1 MDTEPGIPCIAPQ
14 LLVGTASWTDP
25 TLVKSDLFYPPGATT
40 AAERL
45 AFYASQFPTVE
56 VDSSYYAILS
66 EDVAKLWVARTPLG
80 FIFNVKA
87 FAWLTQHP
95 AEASRLPTAIKAA
108 LPAEL
113 KSSGRI
119 KNPPAEVL
127 NLAFQMFWSS
137 LKPLRDAGRMGL
149 VLFQLPPYVTC
160 RQSNLDYLAA
170 LPERLPGAAIA
181 VEFRHPSWT
190 DSARR
195 RAETLGFLRNQG
207 FAYVSVDAPAQAGL
221 GSVLATT
228 ANDAYI
234 RFHGRNGE
242 TWFKRNLSAAE
253 RFKYLYAERELA
265 EWAGRL
271 KQLTGV
277 RRAFAIFN
285 NCYSNFGIMNA
296 TTMREMLSKP

>member
-1 MDTEPGIPCIAPQ
+1 MTSAPQ
-14 LLVGTASWTDP
+14 FLVGTASWTDP
-25 TLVKSDLFYPPGATT
+25 TLVKSTLFYPPEATS

-45 AFYASQFPTVE
+45 AFYASHFPTVE

-66 EDVAKLWVARTPLG
+66 EEVARRWVERTPPG

-95 AEASRLPTAIKAA
+95 AEAARLPAAIKSA

-113 KSSGRI
+113 KSSARI
-119 KNPPAEVL
+119 KNPPAPVL
-127 NLAFQMFWSS
+127 SLAYQMFWSS
-137 LKPLRDAGRMGL
+137 LKPLREAGRMGV
-149 VLFQLPPYVTC
+149 VLFQLPPYVTW

-170 LPERLPGAAIA
+170 LPERLPGAEIG

-190 DSARR
+190 DTPRR
-195 RAETLGFLRNQG
+195 RDDTLRFLRDHG
-207 FAYVSVDAPAQAGL
+207 LAYVSVDVPAQSGL
-221 GSVLATT
+221 PPFLATT

-242 TWFKRNLSAAE
+242 NWFKRNVSAAE

-271 KQLTGV
+271 KQLSGV
-277 RRAFAIFN
+277 QRAFAIFN

-296 TTMREMLSKP
+296 TTMKEMLSRP

>member
-1 MDTEPGIPCIAPQ
+1 MTSAPQ
-14 LLVGTASWTDP
+14 FLVGTASWTDP

-45 AFYASQFPTVE
+45 AFYASHFPTVE

-66 EDVAKLWVARTPLG
+66 EGVARLWVERTPPD

-95 AEASRLPTAIKAA
+95 ADAGRLPAAIKNA

-113 KSSGRI
+113 KSAPRI

-127 NLAFQMFWSS
+127 SLAFQMFWSS
-137 LKPLRDAGRMGL
+137 LKPLRDGGKMGR
-149 VLFQLPPYVTC
+149 VLFQLPPYVTW

-170 LPERLPGAAIA
+170 LPQRLPGSEIA
-181 VEFRHPSWT
+181 VEFRHPSWMDTAHRRT
-190 DSARR
+190 D
-195 RAETLGFLRNQG
+195 TLRFLRDYG
-207 FAYVSVDAPAQAGL
+207 FAYVSLDAPTQSGL
-221 GSVLATT
+221 APFLAAT
-228 ANDAYI
+228 ADDAYI
-234 RFHGRNGE
+234 RFHGRNAE
-242 TWFKRNLSAAE
+242 NWFKRNVSAAE

-271 KQLTGV
+271 KELSGL

-296 TTMREMLSKP
+296 TTMREMLARHQP

>member
-1 MDTEPGIPCIAPQ
+1 MTSAPQ
-14 LLVGTASWTDP
+14 FLVGTASWTDP
-25 TLVKSDLFYPPGATT
+25 TLVKSDLFYPPGSTS

-45 AFYASQFPTVE
+45 AFYASHFPTVE

-66 EDVAKLWVARTPLG
+66 EHVSKLWVERTPPG

-95 AEASRLPTAIKAA
+95 AEAGRLPTAIKNA

-113 KSSGRI
+113 KSAQRI
-119 KNPPAEVL
+119 KNPPAEL
-127 NLAFQMFWSS
+127 LSLAFQMFWSS
-137 LKPLRDAGRMGL
+137 LKPLRDAGKMGR
-149 VLFQLPPYVTC
+149 VLFQLPPYVTW
-160 RQSNLDYLAA
+160 RQSNLNYLAT

-190 DSARR
+190 ATAGRR
-195 RAETLGFLRNQG
+195 TDTLRFLGDHG
-207 FAYVSVDAPAQAGL
+207 FAYVSIDAPAQSGL
-221 GSVLATT
+221 APFLAAT
-228 ANDAYI
+228 ADDAYL
-234 RFHGRNGE
+234 RFHGRNNE
-242 TWFKRNLSAAE
+242 HWFKRNVSAAE
-253 RFKYLYAERELA
+253 RFKYLYSERELA

-271 KQLTGV
+271 TQLSGV

-296 TTMREMLSKP
+296 TTMREMLARQ

>member
-1 MDTEPGIPCIAPQ
+1 MASADQGLATQ
-14 LLVGTASWTDP
+14 FLVGTASWTDP

-45 AFYASQFPTVE
+45 GFYASHFPTVE
-56 VDSSYYAILS
+56 IDSSYYAILS
-66 EDVAKLWVARTPLG
+66 EDVARLWAKRTPAG

-95 AEASRLPTAIKAA
+95 AEAGRLPAAIKSA

-113 KSSGRI
+113 KSTARI
-119 KNPPAEVL
+119 KNPPSEVL
-127 NLAFQMFWSS
+127 SLAFQMFWSS
-137 LKPLRDAGRMGL
+137 LKPLREAGKMGR
-149 VLFQLPPYVTC
+149 VLFQLPPYVTW
-160 RQSNLDYLAA
+160 RAANLDYLAA

-190 DSARR
+190 ATELR
-195 RAETLGFLRNQG
+195 RAETLRFLREHE

-221 GSVLATT
+221 PPFLAAT
-228 ANDAYI
+228 ADDAYV

-242 TWFKRNLSAAE
+242 NWFKRNLSAAE

-265 EWAGRL
+265 EWAGRF
-271 KQLTGV
+271 KQLSGV

-296 TTMREMLSKP
+296 TTMREMLAAR

>member
-1 MDTEPGIPCIAPQ
+1 MTSAPQ
-14 LLVGTASWTDP
+14 FLVGTASWTDP

-45 AFYASQFPTVE
+45 TFYASHFPTVE

-66 EDVAKLWVARTPLG
+66 EGVARLWVERTPPD

-95 AEASRLPTAIKAA
+95 AEAGRLPAAIKNV
-108 LPAEL
+108 LSAEL
-113 KSSGRI
+113 RSAPRI
-119 KNPPAEVL
+119 KNPPDEVL
-127 NLAFQMFWSS
+127 SLAFQMFWSS
-137 LKPLRDAGRMGL
+137 LKPLREAGKMGR
-149 VLFQLPPYVTC
+149 VLFQLPPYVTW
-160 RQSNLDYLAA
+160 RQSNLDYIAS
-170 LPERLPGAAIA
+170 LPQRLPGAEIA

-190 DSARR
+190 ETTHRR
-195 RAETLGFLRNQG
+195 TDTLRFLRDHG
-207 FAYVSVDAPAQAGL
+207 FAYVSLDAPTQSGL
-221 GSVLATT
+221 APFLAAT
-228 ANDAYI
+228 ADDAYI

-242 TWFKRNLSAAE
+242 NWFKRNVSAAE

-265 EWAGRL
+265 EWVGRL
-271 KQLTGV
+271 KELSGV

-296 TTMREMLSKP
+296 TTMREMLARS

>member
-1 MDTEPGIPCIAPQ
+1 MTKAPQ
-14 LLVGTASWTDP
+14 FLVGTASWTDP

-40 AAERL
+40 AAARL
-45 AFYASQFPTVE
+45 AFYASHFPTVE

-66 EDVAKLWVARTPLG
+66 EDVASLWVERTPPG
-80 FIFNVKA
+80 FIFNIKA

-95 AEASRLPTAIKAA
+95 AETGRLPAAIKGA

-113 KSSGRI
+113 KSTARI

-137 LKPLRDAGRMGL
+137 LKPLRDAGRIGQ
-149 VLFQLPPYVTC
+149 VLFQLPPYMTC

-190 DSARR
+190 DSAHRR
-195 RAETLGFLRNQG
+195 TGTLGFLRDHG
-207 FAYVSVDAPAQAGL
+207 LAYVSIDAPPQSGL
-221 GSVLATT
+221 ATVLATT
-228 ANDAYI
+228 ADDAYI

-242 TWFKRNLSAAE
+242 TWFKRSVSAAE

-271 KQLTGV
+271 KQLSGV

-285 NCYSNFGIMNA
+285 NCYSNFGVMNA
-296 TTMREMLSKP
+296 TTMREMLSRP

>member
-1 MDTEPGIPCIAPQ
+1 MQ
-14 LLVGTASWTDP
+14 LSTGTTQFLFGTASWTDP
-25 TLVKSDLFYPPGATT
+25 TLVKSDLFYPPGAAT
-40 AAERL
+40 AAQRL
-45 AFYASQFPTVE
+45 AFYASHFPTVE

-66 EDVAKLWVARTPLG
+66 EEVARLWVQRTPPG
-80 FIFNVKA
+80 FVFNVKA

-95 AEASRLPTAIKAA
+95 AETGRLPAAIKSA

-113 KSSGRI
+113 KSAPRI

-127 NLAFQMFWSS
+127 SLAFQMFWSS
-137 LKPLRDAGRMGL
+137 LKPLRDAGRIGW
-149 VLFQLPPYVTC
+149 VLFQLPPYVTR

-181 VEFRHPSWT
+181 VEFRHPSWRET
-190 DSARR
+190 PRR
-195 RAETLGFLRNQG
+195 QAETLGFLRDHSL
-207 FAYVSVDAPAQAGL
+207 AYVSVDAPAQSGL
-221 GSVLATT
+221 TPLLVNT
-228 ANDAYI
+228 AEDAYV

-242 TWFKRNLSAAE
+242 NWFKRNVSAAE

-265 EWAGRL
+265 EWSGRL
-271 KQLTGV
+271 KQLSGV

-296 TTMREMLSKP
+296 TTMQEMLAH

>member
-1 MDTEPGIPCIAPQ
+1 MTSSPQ
-14 LLVGTASWTDP
+14 ILVGTASWTDP
-25 TLVKSDLFYPPGATT
+25 TLVKSELFYPPAARS

-66 EDVAKLWVARTPLG
+66 EDVTRLWVTRTPPG
-80 FIFNVKA
+80 FVFNIKA

-95 AEASRLPTAIKAA
+95 AEASRLPAAIKNA
-108 LPAEL
+108 LPAGL
-113 KSSGRI
+113 KSSPRI
-119 KNPPAEVL
+119 KSPPPEL
-127 NLAFQMFWSS
+127 LRLAFQMFWSS
-137 LKPLRDAGRMGL
+137 LKPLRDAGRIGL

-170 LPERLPGAAIA
+170 LPERLPGAEIA
-181 VEFRHPSWT
+181 VEFRHASWT
-190 DSARR
+190 NEPSRR
-195 RAETLGFLRNQG
+195 KQTLRFLRDHG
-207 FAYVSVDAPAQAGL
+207 LAYVCIDSPTESGL
-221 GSVLATT
+221 TPVMATT
-228 ANDAYI
+228 AAEAYI

-242 TWFKRNLSAAE
+242 NWFKRNITAAE

-271 KQLTGV
+271 KQLSGV

-285 NCYSNFGIMNA
+285 NCYSNFGTMNA
-296 TTMREMLSKP
+296 TTMREMLSRP

>member
-1 MDTEPGIPCIAPQ
+1 MTSATQ
-14 LLVGTASWTDP
+14 FLVGTASWTDP
-25 TLVKSDLFYPPGATT
+25 TLVKSNLFYPPGANT
-40 AAERL
+40 AAARL
-45 AFYASQFPTVE
+45 AFYASHFRTVE

-66 EDVAKLWVARTPLG
+66 EDVARLWVERTSPG

-95 AEASRLPTAIKAA
+95 ADAGRLPAVIKSA

-113 KSSGRI
+113 KSSARI
-119 KNPPAEVL
+119 KNPPPDL
-127 NLAFQMFWSS
+127 LSLAFQMFWSS
-137 LKPLRDAGRMGL
+137 FKPLRDAGRMGW
-149 VLFQLPPYVTC
+149 VLFQLPPYVTW
-160 RQSNLDYLAA
+160 RSSNLDYLAA

-190 DSARR
+190 ASEQRR
-195 RAETLGFLRNQG
+195 TETLRFLRDHE
-207 FAYVSVDAPAQAGL
+207 FAYVSVDAPQQSGL
-221 GSVLATT
+221 APFLATT
-228 ANDAYI
+228 ADDAYI

-242 TWFKRNLSAAE
+242 NWFRRNVSAAE
-253 RFKYLYAERELA
+253 RFKYLYSERELA

-271 KQLTGV
+271 KQLSGV

-296 TTMREMLSKP
+296 TTMREMLAHP